1 MQLHRK
7 INIALSVVEDVCL
20 FFTTLRK
27 KKLAI
32 FFVVLEAKRVSYAP
46 SSKHGFYNKY
56 FGQF

>member
-1 MQLHRK
+1 MMHVYSSQPC
-7 INIALSVVEDVCL
+7 A
-20 FFTTLRK
+20 

-32 FFVVLEAKRVSYAP
+32 FFVVLEAKRVSYAL